1 MGKLIQRFCFAAAFV
16 SLAELDYVQ
25 QVNKRHRAMSFCN
38 LYTLLRMYF
47 ICMAILNIR
56 DIACL
61 YLKFYLRPNRFLLIP
76 PGQEKTICEQS
87 LTTATSMTK
96 IIQVSDMYCNTSLN
110 DFISKRM
117 QGQSGSLGY
126 KERGNQV

>member
-1 MGKLIQRFCFAAAFV
+1 MGKLIQRFCYAEAFV

-38 LYTLLRMYF
+38 LITLLRMYF

-56 DIACL
+56 DIGMFIFKVLFKAKQVL
-61 YLKFYLRPNRFLLIP
+61 LKP

>member
-1 MGKLIQRFCFAAAFV
+1 MGKLIQRFCFAEAFV
-16 SLAELDYVQ
+16 SLAQLDYVQ
-25 QVNKRHRAMSFCN
+25 QVNKRHCAMSFCN
-38 LYTLLRMYF
+38 LNTLLRMYF

-117 QGQSGSLGY
+117 QEQSGSFGY
-126 KERGNQV
+126 NERGNQV